1 MHFSEVHPF
10 AKREGF
16 IKKYQGFGRMAQLL
30 RASTI
35 LTAGGGLILALTL
48 GGSQI
53 PGTPDS
59 DNPTYSSG
67 RCLWVPGYN
76 V

>member
-10 AKREGF
+10 VKEEGF

-30 RASTI
+30 RASII
-35 LTAGGGLILALTL
+35 LTAGGGLVLSTL
-48 GGSQI
+48 EHKYLELQLQVIQS
-53 PGTPDS
+53 THLVDR
-59 DNPTYSSG
+59 Y
-67 RCLWVPGYN
+67 LWVPAYN